1 MSSPQRLCLYLGRCI
16 SNPQAI
22 NKLVQIVVKRKITA
36 THADGRETKMKTLS
50 KTKYLEGLKMMNK
63 EKRKSQEASTK
74 AKRI

>member
-1 MSSPQRLCLYLGRCI
+1 
-16 SNPQAI
+16 
-22 NKLVQIVVKRKITA
+22 
-36 THADGRETKMKTLS
+36 MKTLS